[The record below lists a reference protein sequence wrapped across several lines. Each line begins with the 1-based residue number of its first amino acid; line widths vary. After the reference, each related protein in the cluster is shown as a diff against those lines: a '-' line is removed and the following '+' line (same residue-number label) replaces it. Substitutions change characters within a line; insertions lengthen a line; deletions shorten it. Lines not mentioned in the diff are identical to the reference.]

1 MHIKNAVGSRRYN
14 MYSQKL
20 EKLTR
25 EVVFCG
31 INYVA
36 STIVSGVASNHISNN
51 VERYYYGY

>member
-1 MHIKNAVGSRRYN
+1 

-36 STIVSGVASNHISNN
+36 STIVSSVASNHISNN